1 MIEWFARNPV
11 AANLLM
17 LTIIVVG
24 VTSAVRSI
32 PIEFFPSFEA
42 QRVSVTTTLRG
53 ATPRSVEDA
62 VTTRIEQAIF
72 DLEGVIELSSSSS
85 EGASRVTAKI
95 DESYDTR
102 ELLNEIKLR
111 VDALNSLPSEAEK
124 PIVSLSEINPAVLQ
138 LVVIGDTDPKLLRKV
153 AERVREDLLRLPT
166 ITLVQI
172 RGVTNYE
179 MSIEVQPTTLERYG
193 LSLSDVA
200 NAIQF
205 GSRDLS
211 AGNIKSRGGDL
222 LVRTTGQAY
231 TQSEFANIPVVTR
244 TGADP
249 ILLGDIAT
257 INDGFEQLPIET
269 RIDGTQAIRMNILRT
284 GDQSAIQIS
293 DAVRAYIVEQNERMT
308 NGIVLN
314 YWDDETDVLRD
325 RLSTLLES
333 GIWGG
338 LLVLILLSLFLRPAI
353 AFWVFIGIPVS
364 FMGALIFMPLV
375 GGTFNIMSLFAFIT
389 VLGIVVDDAIVTGEN
404 IYRKMREGVD
414 PLEASISGT
423 REIAVP
429 VTFGIL
435 TTIVAFY
442 PLSDLGANRLGFI
455 AQQIPLVVIPVLL
468 FSLIESKFVLPSHL
482 SKIKP
487 RIEDDNTNRLSKL
500 QIRIS
505 RGFEQFVIQRYTPFL
520 EKCLRNKAISVA
532 TLLMV
537 STIILAYTITGHLKF
552 TFFPRVESET
562 VSFSLVMPDTT
573 GFKTTQTH
581 VATIT
586 QAVKDVQEKYRDP
599 DTGISVIKQ
608 IFSIAGSSNGVVKPS
623 IGKVLA
629 ELLGPE
635 ERHVNVRSTQIAREI
650 RQRIGEIPGAQSL
663 SVRAERA
670 RGGEPIYIELEGNNA
685 ADMQTLGFD
694 IREKLRQYPNVF
706 DIQDTFSGGKDEIN
720 IELKPRAYALG
731 LSLADV
737 ANQIRGSVF
746 GFEAQRI
753 QRGREEVR
761 VMVRLPLEHRSSI
774 EDLKSIPINVRGQTT
789 TIPLSDLAELSSGR
803 SPTTLNR
810 LNRSSIIAISAD
822 VDKSKADV
830 PAILRDLREFIE
842 QKNQTKQGIKF
853 TFKGEAEEQSE
864 NNDGFKSGFIL
875 VMIAI
880 YALLAIPFKSY
891 TQPFI
896 IMSIIPFSIVGAI
909 TGHIITGYDLS
920 MLSVVGILALIGVVV
935 NDSLVLVD
943 YINKQR
949 ARGMDVFEAILKSGS
964 ARFRPVILTSITTF
978 AGLTPLLLDSSTQAE
993 FLKQM
998 AISLGFGILFATIIT
1013 LIFIPINYLLAY
1025 QAKHWSIRVCK
1036 KIWARW
1042 LRFWNADKQAADA
1055 KPEENL

>member
-17 LTIIVVG
+17 LTIVVVG

-42 QRVSVTTTLRG
+42 QRVNVTTTLRG

-85 EGASRVTAKI
+85 EGSSRVSAKI
-95 DESYDTR
+95 DEGYDTR

-124 PIVSLSEINPAVLQ
+124 PVVSLFEVNPAVLQ

-153 AERVREDLLRLPT
+153 AESVREDLLRIPT
-166 ITLVQI
+166 ITLVEI

-179 MSIEVQPTTLERYG
+179 MSIEVQPTSLERYG
-193 LSLSDVA
+193 ISLNDVA
-200 NAIQF
+200 NAIQL

-231 TQSEFANIPVVTR
+231 TQSEFANIPVITR
-244 TGADP
+244 AGADP

-257 INDGFEQLPIET
+257 ITDGFEQLPIET

-293 DAVRAYIVEQNERMT
+293 NAVRAYIAEQNERMT
-308 NGIVLN
+308 NGIILS

-375 GGTFNIMSLFAFIT
+375 GGSFNIMSLFAFIT

-404 IYRKMREGVD
+404 IYRKMREGID
-414 PLEASISGT
+414 PLEASITGT

-435 TTIVAFY
+435 TTVVAFY
-442 PLSDLGANRLGFI
+442 PLTDLGANRFGFI

-468 FSLIESKFVLPSHL
+468 FSLIESKLVLPSHL
-482 SKIKP
+482 SKVKP
-487 RIEDDNTNRLSKL
+487 RNENSSNWLSNM

-520 EKCLRNKAISVA
+520 EKCLRNKAISIA
-532 TLLMV
+532 TLLTV
-537 STIILAYTITGHLKF
+537 SAIILSYAGTGHLKF

-581 VATIT
+581 IATIT
-586 QAVKDVQEKYRDP
+586 QAVQEVQEKYRDP
-599 DTGISVIKQ
+599 DTGISIVNK

-635 ERHVNVRSTQIAREI
+635 ERHIDVRSTQIAREI

-663 SVRAERA
+663 SVRAERG

-685 ADMQTLGFD
+685 SDMQTLGFE
-694 IREKLRQYPNVF
+694 IREKLKQYPNVF
-706 DIQDTFSGGKDEIN
+706 DIQDTFSGGKEEIN

-731 LSLADV
+731 LTLANV
-737 ANQIRGSVF
+737 ANQVRGSVF

-774 EDLKSIPINVRGQTT
+774 EDLNSLPISVQGQST
-789 TIPLSDLAELSSGR
+789 TIPLSDLVELSSGR

-822 VDKSKADV
+822 VDKAKADV

-842 QKNQTKQGIKF
+842 QKNQTKEGINF
-853 TFKGEAEEQSE
+853 SFKGEAEEQSE

-875 VMIAI
+875 VLIAI

-949 ARGMDVFEAILKSGS
+949 ARGVEVFDAILKSGS

-1025 QAKHWSIRVCK
+1025 KAKHWSIRQCK
-1036 KIWARW
+1036 KIWAMW
-1042 LRFWNADKQAADA
+1042 LRFWHADTQSSNA
-1055 KPEENL
+1055 KPEDNL